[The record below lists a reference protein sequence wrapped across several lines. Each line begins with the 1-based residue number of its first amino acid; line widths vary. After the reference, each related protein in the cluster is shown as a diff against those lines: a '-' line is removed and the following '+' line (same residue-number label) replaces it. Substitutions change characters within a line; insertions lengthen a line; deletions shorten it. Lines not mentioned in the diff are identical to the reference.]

1 MQPLDGKVA
10 FITGGSGGL
19 GQAISTAL
27 AEQGAAVAVADLPN
41 RKAQIDALVS
51 QLQTNGRTQA
61 AGVVLDV
68 RDPSSIRA
76 AVDDTVAQLGGL
88 DIGIC
93 NAGLN
98 VRKSSLD
105 VTEED
110 WDTVLDVNLRGVFFS
125 AQAVAAKLVQ
135 QGRPGKI
142 VMIAS
147 IMGLVGS
154 PFGHAAAYC
163 ASKAGVVNLARTLGV
178 EWTNYHINVNAV
190 APTYAPTP
198 LTERLFSDPNLLQGV
213 LDRTPMGKLA
223 SPESIAD
230 AVAFLASPR
239 ADMITGVTL
248 PVDCGWTA
256 W

>member
-1 MQPLDGKVA
+1 MQDLEGKVA

-19 GQAISTAL
+19 GSAIAAAL
-27 AEQGAAVAVADLPN
+27 ADQGAAIAVADLPS
-41 RKAQIDALVS
+41 RQSQVAELVGE
-51 QLQTNGRTQA
+51 LQTGHRAEA
-61 AGVVLDV
+61 AAVELDV
-68 RDPSSIRA
+68 RDPASIRA
-76 AVDDTVAQLGGL
+76 AVEDTVARLGGL
-88 DIGIC
+88 DIGVC

-98 VRKSSLD
+98 VRKASLE
-105 VTEED
+105 VTADD
-110 WDTVLDVNLRGVFFS
+110 WDTVLDVNLRGVFFT
-125 AQAVAAKLVQ
+125 AQAVAAKLVE
-135 QGRPGKI
+135 QGRGGKI

-163 ASKAGVVNLARTLGV
+163 ASKAGVVNLARTLAV
-178 EWTNYHINVNAV
+178 EWTSYKINVNAV
-190 APTYAPTP
+190 APTYVPTP
-198 LTERLFSDPNLLQGV
+198 LTEGLFTDQSRLQAV
-213 LDRTPMGKLA
+213 LDRTPMNQLA